1 MEKNQYIVAL
11 EIGSSKIVGA
21 IAEKTPSGY
30 LSVRHLQEE
39 KHVNSVRYGIVQNV
53 ENIKTSINHILKNL
67 EEKIDGRVTQVYMG
81 VSGRSLH
88 SSLSEVNRSVGSTE
102 AITRELIDRI
112 IHEATSTPLR
122 NYDTVDI
129 VPRAFYVDKVE
140 TPNPVGQFG
149 SSIKIK
155 VNLIVAKPALKL
167 NLNRLMTFGIPAKDY
182 IVTPLAVGEQILSD
196 SDRELGCMLVDMG
209 AETTTVAI
217 YKGNALVY
225 LSTLPLGGRNL
236 TRDVMNGMNVLEETA
251 ENVKKNINNPLDPNN
266 VTIADIEGVNA
277 PEAAKYF
284 SARAGE
290 IIANINQ
297 QIADA
302 GLASDAIQSIVLI
315 GGGAHL
321 GGLRQKLED
330 TIKVR
335 VRMGQNPPML
345 NILNPDINRM
355 EYIEVF
361 SLLAKAADM
370 IEDGE
375 TCVELNNYEDVLIMN
390 TPRKSESPEPEFVD
404 DVPARKPGKGDKK
417 GDKKGGRKGGNTF
430 FKSLR
435 EKLNGLMQEDDETAY
450 DE

>member
-11 EIGSSKIVGA
+11 EIVSSKIVGA
-21 IAEKTPSGY
+21 IAEKTSAGY

-39 KHVNSVRYGIVQNV
+39 KHVSSVRYGIVQNV

-67 EEKIDGRVTQVYMG
+67 EGMIDGRVTQVYLG

-88 SSLSEVNRSVGSTE
+88 SIVSEVNRSVGSTE
-102 AITRELIDRI
+102 AITKELVDRI
-112 IHEATSTPLR
+112 IHDATSTPIR
-122 NYDTVDI
+122 NHDTVDI
-129 VPRAFYVDKVE
+129 VPRAYYVDKVE

-155 VNLIVAKPALKL
+155 VNLIVAKPSLKL
-167 NLNRLMTFGIPAKDY
+167 NLNRLMNFGIPAKDY

-209 AETTTVAI
+209 AETTTVSI
-217 YKGNALVY
+217 YKNKALIY

-266 VTIADIEGVNA
+266 VSDVVIEGVRA
-277 PEAAKYF
+277 RDAANYI
-284 SARAGE
+284 SARTGE

-302 GLASDAIQSIVLI
+302 GMTSDAIKSIVLI
-315 GGGAHL
+315 GGSAHL
-321 GGLRQKLED
+321 GGLQHKMEE
-330 TIKVR
+330 TIKIK
-335 VRMGQNPPML
+335 VRMGQNPPTL

-361 SLLAKAADM
+361 SLLAKAAEL
-370 IEDGE
+370 IEEGE
-375 TCVELNNYEDVLIMN
+375 TCVELNNYVDEFVN
-390 TPRKSESPEPEFVD
+390 RPPRTTNNQPEPEEEES
-404 DVPARKPGKGDKK
+404 AN
-417 GDKKGGRKGGNTF
+417 RKGKKPEKKETKRRGFFRNLGNQLT
-430 FKSLR
+430 R
-435 EKLNGLMQEDDETAY
+435 LMQEDEDV
-450 DE
+450 DDDQ

>member
-21 IAEKTPSGY
+21 IAEKTSAGY

-39 KHVNSVRYGIVQNV
+39 KHLNSVRYGIVQNV
-53 ENIKTSINHILKNL
+53 ENIKNSVNRILRNL
-67 EEKIDGRVTQVYMG
+67 EGMVDGRITQVYMG

-88 SSLSEVNRSVGSTE
+88 SIVSEVNRSVGSTE
-102 AITRELIDRI
+102 PITKELIDRI
-112 IHEATSTPLR
+112 IQDATSTPIR
-122 NYDTVDI
+122 NHDTVDI

-182 IVTPLAVGEQILSD
+182 IVTPLAVGKQILSD

-209 AETTTVAI
+209 AETTTVTI
-217 YKGNALVY
+217 YKNKALIY

-236 TRDVMNGMNVLEETA
+236 TTDIMIGLKVLEETA
-251 ENVKKNINNPLDPNN
+251 ENVKKNINNPLDPSN
-266 VTIADIEGVNA
+266 VSDVTIEGVSA
-277 PEAAKYF
+277 REAACYI
-284 SARAGE
+284 SARTGE

-297 QIADA
+297 QLADA
-302 GLASDAIQSIVLI
+302 GVTSNDIQSIVLI

-321 GGLRQKLED
+321 GGLQQKMEE
-330 TIKVR
+330 TIKIKVR
-335 VRMGQNPPML
+335 LGQNPPTL
-345 NILNPDINRM
+345 NILNPEINRM

-361 SLLAKAADM
+361 SLLAQAAEM
-370 IEDGE
+370 IESGD
-375 TCVELNNYEDVLIMN
+375 TCIELNKYEDGP
-390 TPRKSESPEPEFVD
+390 TFESPNGPSPNYTEPERPVD
-404 DVPARKPGKGDKK
+404 REPKSKKPKK
-417 GDKKGGRKGGNTF
+417 PNRWKKWTDNLL
-430 FKSLR
+430 SL
-435 EKLNGLMQEDDETAY
+435 MSEDDATD
-450 DE
+450 DEQ